1 MLDKLDTAV
10 ILAGGI
16 GERLLPV
23 TAHIPKAL
31 APVRGEPILAKL
43 IRQME
48 DIGMSRIIILTGYK
62 SVLISDFVSQLE
74 TNVKVICVTTE
85 IHLSPAERL
94 LAAKELVGDFFIL
107 LYCDNFVDE
116 EVVVTNNLDSSSPIS
131 LLIQRRTIG
140 NSALDTRGDLIYS
153 ASSRSKETPFVELGY
168 IAIRTKLFFEV
179 LAQIEDLPSTI
190 EYLSKKALIKGF
202 EIENDYDS
210 VSSLERFNKTNG
222 NRKKILIDRDGVLN
236 LKPPHRTYL
245 SDWNQFT
252 IIPENWA
259 ALGILARNGFD
270 FIIATNQPG
279 IALKSVKQEF
289 LDSLHTFITMEFL
302 KKGVSIYSVY
312 CCPHHWDDNCEC
324 RKPKPGMLT
333 NAVKDFDLTSEQTI
347 YIGDEIKDAEAAL
360 SAGIHSL
367 TISNS
372 RYPTL
377 MSALSLIEETLDV
390 TIIR

>member
-1 MLDKLDTAV
+1 MQDRLETAV

-31 APVRGEPILAKL
+31 APVRGEPIIAKL

-48 DIGMSRIIILTGYK
+48 DIGMSRIIILSGYK
-62 SVLISDFVSQLE
+62 SELISDFVSEFE
-74 TNVKVICVTTE
+74 TNVKVICVSTE
-85 IHLSPAERL
+85 VNLSPAERL
-94 LAAKELVGDFFIL
+94 LSAKELIGDLFIL

-116 EVVVTNNLDSSSPIS
+116 EVVLTNNLDTNSPIS
-131 LLIQRRTIG
+131 LLMQRRAVG
-140 NSALDTRGDLIYS
+140 NSVLNTRGDLIYS

-168 IAIRTKLFFEV
+168 IAIRTELFFEI
-179 LAQIEDLPSTI
+179 LAQFEDLPLTI
-190 EYLSKKALIKGF
+190 ECLSKKALIKGF

-210 VSSLERFNKTNG
+210 VSSLGTFNKANS

-289 LDSLHTFITMEFL
+289 LDALHTFITMEFL
-302 KKGVSIYSVY
+302 KKGVSIYSIY
-312 CCPHHWDDNCEC
+312 CCPHHWDKHCEC

-333 NAVKDFDLTSEQTI
+333 NAIKDFDLASERTI
-347 YIGDEIKDAEAAL
+347 YIGDEIKDTEAAL

-372 RYPTL
+372 HYPTL
-377 MSALSLIEETLDV
+377 LSALSLIEETLDV
-390 TIIR
+390 TINR